1 METPTNTQTNLGSD
15 IVGTSGSQPLSVSRI
30 TEEKLVEIVKNVRAT
45 NPEQYKF
52 FQKFTVI
59 QQYCRPDS
67 NHIETWEILVGEV
80 RSLTVYESDSQ
91 CLFEREIMLVPLTE
105 TVVVSHH
112 GEGGQE
118 NFDVLYVFTVESGWR
133 SFQLR

>member
-1 METPTNTQTNLGSD
+1 MAGNEGNNQVSVTG
-15 IVGTSGSQPLSVSRI
+15 GASGSQPQSVPQL
-30 TEEKLVEIVKNVRAT
+30 TDEKLVEVVEKVKAT

-133 SFQLR
+133 TVELR

>member
-1 METPTNTQTNLGSD
+1 MTEIKNPTVND
-15 IVGTSGSQPLSVSRI
+15 IGGTTAQSLSLSWL
-30 TEEKLVEIVKNVRAT
+30 TEEKLVEIVKKVRAT
-45 NPEQYKF
+45 NPEEYKF

-118 NFDVLYVFTVESGWR
+118 DFDILYVFTAESGWR
-133 SFQLR
+133 TFQLR

>member
-1 METPTNTQTNLGSD
+1 METQTNYLGSD
-15 IVGTSGSQPLSVSRI
+15 IVGTSGSQPLSVSLL
-30 TEEKLVEIVKNVRAT
+30 TEERLVEIVKNVRAT

-52 FQKFTVI
+52 FQEFTVVR
-59 QQYCRPDS
+59 QYCRPDS
-67 NHIETWEILVGEV
+67 NHIEEWTVLLGEV
-80 RSLTVYESDSQ
+80 RPLTVYERDEQ
-91 CLFEREIMLVPLTE
+91 CLHERKVMLMPLTE

-133 SFQLR
+133 TVELR

>member
-1 METPTNTQTNLGSD
+1 METQTNYLGSD
-15 IVGTSGSQPLSVSRI
+15 NGGTSGSQPLSVSLL
-30 TEEKLVEIVKNVRAT
+30 TEERLVEIVEKVKAT

-52 FQKFTVI
+52 FQEFTVVR
-59 QQYCRPDS
+59 QYCRPDS
-67 NHIETWEILVGEV
+67 NHIEEWTVLLGEV
-80 RSLTVYESDSQ
+80 RPLTVYERDEQ
-91 CLFEREIMLVPLTE
+91 CLHERKVMLMPLTE